1 MGSCGRACSLAARLA
16 APLLPHPVRALS
28 PASPVGEPTPRGEGA
43 GKEGLLPGVT
53 SAVGSSPPRPALTQE
68 KDPISS

>member
-1 MGSCGRACSLAARLA
+1 MGAC
-16 APLLPHPVRALS
+16 APSVAGPASPLPPHPVQALS
-28 PASPVGEPTPRGEGA
+28 PASPVREPTPCGEGA

-68 KDPISS
+68 QDPISS